1 MKGKDE
7 REEGKEAW
15 EIRKLFYL
23 LNINFIITK
32 NRLIILRVS

>member
-15 EIRKLFYL
+15 EIKKLFNL
-23 LNINFIITK
+23 PNFNFIITK
-32 NRLIILRVS
+32 NSLIILRVS